1 MSADGLGL
9 TEKGR
14 EGPGSGQ
21 ESASEGQGS
30 SQQKI
35 MSIMNKPEKSSAE
48 AEIEGVGDVD
58 SKNDLIP
65 FESSLEY
72 E

>member
-1 MSADGLGL
+1 
-9 TEKGR
+9 
-14 EGPGSGQ
+14 
-21 ESASEGQGS
+21 
-30 SQQKI
+30 